1 VLRSGVLRS
10 GVLRSEVLPAG
21 VVVEPVCAVSQFQV
35 AGSARGGMAIAV
47 RASVT
52 GAECCRR

>member
-1 VLRSGVLRS
+1 VLRS

-21 VVVEPVCAVSQFQV
+21 VEVEPVCAVSQFQV